1 MLGASDKVMQL
12 INHEPKIKSDGG
24 VTLMEEEVEG
34 VIEFRD
40 VRFTYPCRDDVEVLK
55 GISFELDPKKN
66 RVIALCGT
74 SGCGKSSTI
83 SLVERFY
90 DPDHGQIL
98 FNGTDVKE
106 LNPRWYHR

>member
-1 MLGASDKVMQL
+1 M
-12 INHEPKIKSDGG
+12 
-24 VTLMEEEVEG
+24 
-34 VIEFRD
+34 
-40 VRFTYPCRDDVEVLK
+40 EVLK

-90 DPDHGQIL
+90 DPDHGQVL
-98 FNGTDVKE
+98 FNGRDVKE